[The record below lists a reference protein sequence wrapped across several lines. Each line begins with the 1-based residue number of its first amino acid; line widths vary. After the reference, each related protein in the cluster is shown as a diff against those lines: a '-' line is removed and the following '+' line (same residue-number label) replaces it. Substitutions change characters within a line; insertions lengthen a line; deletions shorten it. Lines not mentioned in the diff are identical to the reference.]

1 MELEPLVISADD
13 LATLL
18 EAAYFYNLLAVLG
31 GLFVYDTLR
40 SCVGYAVTEY
50 KKKRSLPTD

>member
-31 GLFVYDTLR
+31 GVFVYDTLKSITRFWLVKYRRR
-40 SCVGYAVTEY
+40 S
-50 KKKRSLPTD
+50 KLNR